1 MSPGSPSA
9 KPEPIDAAGDSD
21 SDSPPP
27 PSPSPTPSSV
37 LSSPPLSPVA
47 GDSPPDPT
55 PESLPSI
62 PSTETVTTVMGVQA
76 ISETAGQEGASE
88 KESKPDSAP
97 QLSDTATPTQPPP
110 PPPPPLSET
119 VAPAAPAAVTV
130 PPPASVSS
138 ATTTTTAAATTSTT
152 AEADGAPGGVS
163 TSAVVNNGAVTEG
176 SGNHSDSSS
185 AAEPKRK
192 KLRTSSKPAT
202 VVPVRLPGPLTA
214 LSKSTPLPDL
224 SNFNLLPEQLKNP
237 LFVAISKTLIVY
249 GNAWQSATDLV
260 EGIRH
265 FSLANLG
272 GRTPKGTVQG
282 AISTALALS
291 HTLKTFEPIEK
302 QRMNSTTYYRMAERA
317 LDPPEDEDSD
327 GVDSDVAS
335 NENGATPDSKKGL
348 SQRRQKIKAIEEARK
363 KRKTVSVSGWQ
374 SDSSNGDSEGDSRA
388 KRRSG
393 SSGSRS
399 GNSSSSAKRV
409 RASSPPPKSKSK
421 EKVPPPNGLKPLP
434 KGYVYDTEI
443 NQSSLMNL
451 SINPEQTGEFI
462 EHLRDK
468 AALENNYPDRRS
480 EYGLD
485 LTKEPSFFA
494 LEQEVGYSYPRLRAN
509 GRERIPKADCEDGY
523 AIADLKF
530 VGGFLGRLF
539 CITDGHG
546 GRACSSFVIA
556 TIPGA
561 FQVILGKY
569 RPTDL
574 NLPSVRESIR
584 SQIIEAIRVIDKEYL
599 DYKKQQYLLY
609 KAKKLDHDPG
619 SDGTTL
625 IVNVFMGK
633 WIINVNLGDSRTIVT
648 SRDQQLAR
656 WNVEFA
662 SEDHTPSLERLA
674 QQIYANGG
682 EFVTHDDKVIRFDPL
697 LKIDKKHRTS
707 LREARI
713 RVKDGEDN
721 VYGIPFRTSNGQYPS
736 INLGACIGDV
746 LYKMDYERPV
756 LSSTPDITFIDL
768 TQVQQGFLL
777 MASDGLWDYVQRGA
791 KVTDQNQTVCSFVGD
806 KVDRGWNHQRIV
818 CTLANR
824 ESQMGLY
831 TDSIQ
836 EYDDFTAILV
846 TIDSHMFEEQWRQ
859 QETAQQNQPLLLLQ
873 QHQLQ
878 MQQQQQLQ
886 KQLMEQ
892 QQEQR
897 QLQQQQAQK
906 QQQLQQQLQ
915 QQQQKLQQQQQQSQ
929 QTQQTQLQTQIQ
941 TQQQTPPSQHQQQQ
955 QQQQHHA
962 TQQSAEALAAAAA
975 VAAAAAAQRN
985 GGSAGGS
992 GGGGGGGGSTT
1003 STTGTTTTFNTATTL
1018 KSLSTAASST
1028 PLAALKYDESETVSD
1043 AETEDGQPEEILR
1056 ANAKEESTVE
1066 ASSSLETDDH
1076 HSNSMDICEEE
1087 SETTDSATP
1096 GVGEDADE
1104 T

>member
-1 MSPGSPSA
+1 MAPDSSSA
-9 KPEPIDAAGDSD
+9 NPEHADAIGESE

-47 GDSPPDPT
+47 GGSPLEPAV
-55 PESLPSI
+55 ESQPP
-62 PSTETVTTVMGVQA
+62 PSTSSSSQVATAAAAAAAATSAETPA
-76 ISETAGQEGASE
+76 AATATAE
-88 KESKPDSAP
+88 KVEHTSGPTAAATEKPSKPDIIP
-97 QLSDTATPTQPPP
+97 QLSDTATPTPPP
-110 PPPPPLSET
+110 SSDT
-119 VAPAAPAAVTV
+119 AATAVSAPATEANVTSTKPAAGD
-130 PPPASVSS
+130 
-138 ATTTTTAAATTSTT
+138 TTAAAVP
-152 AEADGAPGGVS
+152 AA
-163 TSAVVNNGAVTEG
+163 VNNGAPAEG
-176 SGNHSDSSS
+176 TGHHSDSST

-192 KLRTSSKPAT
+192 KLRTSSKPAPAM
-202 VVPVRLPGPLTA
+202 PVRLPGPLTA
-214 LSKSTPLPDL
+214 LPKNTPLPDL
-224 SNFNLLPEQLKNP
+224 SNYNLLPEQLKNP

-260 EGIRH
+260 
-265 FSLANLG
+265 

-327 GVDSDVAS
+327 GMESDDGA
-335 NENGATPDSKKGL
+335 NENGTSRESKKGL

-363 KRKTVSVSGWQ
+363 KRKSVSTPGSQ
-374 SDSSNGDSEGDSRA
+374 SDSSIGDSDGDSRS
-388 KRRSG
+388 KRRSVP
-393 SSGSRS
+393 SGSRS
-399 GNSSSSAKRV
+399 ASTSAKRV
-409 RASSPPPKSKSK
+409 RTSSPPPKAKAK
-421 EKVPPPNGLKPLP
+421 EKVAPPNGLKPLP

-443 NQSSLMNL
+443 NQSALMNL

-468 AALENNYPDRRS
+468 AALENNFPDRRS

-485 LTKEPSFFA
+485 LTKEPSLFA

-509 GRERIPKADCEDGY
+509 GKERIPKADCEDGY

-574 NLPSVRESIR
+574 DLVNVRESIR

-609 KAKKLDHDPG
+609 KAKKLEHDPG

-648 SRDQQLAR
+648 SRDPQLAR

-682 EFVTHDDKVIRFDPL
+682 EFVTHDDKVIRFDPT
-697 LKIDKKHRTS
+697 LKNDKKHRTS

-768 TQVQQGFLL
+768 TQIQQGFLL

-791 KVTDQNQTVCSFVGD
+791 KVIDQNQAVCSFVGD

-818 CTLANR
+818 CALANR
-824 ESQMGLY
+824 ESQIGLY

-836 EYDDFTAILV
+836 EYDDFTAIL
-846 TIDSHMFEEQWRQ
+846 
-859 QETAQQNQPLLLLQ
+859 
-873 QHQLQ
+873 
-878 MQQQQQLQ
+878 
-886 KQLMEQ
+886 
-892 QQEQR
+892 
-897 QLQQQQAQK
+897 
-906 QQQLQQQLQ
+906 
-915 QQQQKLQQQQQQSQ
+915 
-929 QTQQTQLQTQIQ
+929 
-941 TQQQTPPSQHQQQQ
+941 
-955 QQQQHHA
+955 
-962 TQQSAEALAAAAA
+962 
-975 VAAAAAAQRN
+975 
-985 GGSAGGS
+985 
-992 GGGGGGGGSTT
+992 
-1003 STTGTTTTFNTATTL
+1003 
-1018 KSLSTAASST
+1018 
-1028 PLAALKYDESETVSD
+1028 
-1043 AETEDGQPEEILR
+1043 
-1056 ANAKEESTVE
+1056 
-1066 ASSSLETDDH
+1066 
-1076 HSNSMDICEEE
+1076 
-1087 SETTDSATP
+1087 
-1096 GVGEDADE
+1096 
-1104 T
+1104 